1 MYMRGAGREGVPCDF
16 EDAGS
21 LRIETTGNILDIGLS
36 GLCLR
41 QPAGHIKMD
50 KVRRRFEVSGCREGR
65 NDGF

>member
-1 MYMRGAGREGVPCDF
+1 MYMRGARREGVPCDF

-21 LRIETTGNILDIGLS
+21 LRMETTGNISETGLS

-50 KVRRRFEVSGCREGR
+50 KVRKRFEVSGCGEGG

>member
-1 MYMRGAGREGVPCDF
+1 MRGARRDGVPRDF

-21 LRIETTGNILDIGLS
+21 LRRETTGNILETGLS

-41 QPAGHIKMD
+41 QPAGYIKMD
-50 KVRRRFEVSGCREGR
+50 KVRKRFEVSGYEEGG